1 MIQIKQQN
9 LIAKSNKTNKTT
21 EIKQQNL
28 LTKSNNNTDK
38 TLHN

>member
-9 LIAKSNKTNKTT
+9 LIAKNNKTNKTT